1 VASRSAIQALLSS
14 LRADSSEDDI
24 VAVIRGVQGM
34 PEPDADIVARLA
46 EVLAASG
53 TRMRPQGGI
62 TADVAS
68 TGGPSSLSTLLCPL
82 YLRAWGAV
90 VPKLGVPGRPAGGI
104 DCLAQIPGY
113 SAGLDRQRLVAVLGR
128 CGYAHFLADGEM
140 APLDGR
146 MFRLRQ
152 QIGAQGV
159 PALVASSLLSKKLAV
174 GVQNAGLD
182 IRVAPWGNFGKTW
195 EDARANAGLY
205 CDAARRLGI
214 SPHPILTDAR
224 LPYQP
229 FLGRAESLVALDK
242 VFRETA
248 EGDLAIHANL
258 CRSLAAV
265 AMSGHAPLT
274 PTSGQTLRDIFN
286 ANLEAQGADPDAFVR
301 VVNATASGHRFAL
314 RARQGGFYR
323 VSLAAVRDLFV
334 GIQRSR
340 VGSGTPFPDPVGA
353 QLLRRAG
360 EWVDAGDQVASVRAD
375 DAVWQEYGKRIAGVL
390 ADTTLIPAGAGFE
403 GVDNGQW

>member
-1 VASRSAIQALLSS
+1 MASRSALPALLSS
-14 LRADSSEDDI
+14 LSANSGDGDI
-24 VAVIRGVQGM
+24 ISAIRGVQVM
-34 PEPDADIVARLA
+34 PEPDAGIVARLA

-53 TRMRPQGGI
+53 TCLRSHGGI

-68 TGGPSSLSTLLCPL
+68 TGGPSSLSTLLSPL

-113 SAGLDRQRLVAVLGR
+113 SAGLDRQRLVAVLDR

-152 QIGAQGV
+152 QIGAQDV
-159 PALVASSLLSKKLAV
+159 PALVAASLLSKKLAV

-214 SPHPILTDAR
+214 SPHPVLTDAR

-229 FLGRAESLVALDK
+229 FLGRAESLVALDRI
-242 VFRETA
+242 FRGA
-248 EGDLAIHANL
+248 AADGLASHADL
-258 CRSLAAV
+258 CRSLAAA
-265 AMSGHAPLT
+265 AMSGHAPLAA
-274 PTSGQTLRDIFN
+274 PSGQVLRDIFN
-286 ANLEAQGADPDAFVR
+286 ANLEAQGADPAAFVQ
-301 VVNATASGHRFAL
+301 VVNATVSGHRFPL

-323 VSLAAVRDLFV
+323 VSLSAMRDLFV
-334 GIQRSR
+334 EIQRSR
-340 VGSGTPFPDPVGA
+340 AGPGTPFPDPVGA
-353 QLLRRAG
+353 HLLRRAG
-360 EWVDAGDQVASVRAD
+360 DWVDAGEQVASVRAD
-375 DAVWQEYGKRIAGVL
+375 DDVWQEYGERIAGVL
-390 ADTTLIPAGAGFE
+390 ADTALIPAGAGFE
-403 GVDNGQW
+403 GVDNG

>member
-1 VASRSAIQALLSS
+1 MAPRSALQALLSS
-14 LRADSSEDDI
+14 LSANSGDAEIIS
-24 VAVIRGVQGM
+24 AIRCVQGM
-34 PEPDADIVARLA
+34 PEPDAGIVARLA
-46 EVLAASG
+46 EILAASG
-53 TRMRPQGGI
+53 TRLQPQGGI

-68 TGGPSSLSTLLCPL
+68 TGGPSSLSTLLSPL

-113 SAGLDRQRLVAVLGR
+113 LASLDRQRLVTVLDS

-152 QIGAQGV
+152 QVGAQDV
-159 PALVASSLLSKKLAV
+159 PALVAASLLSKKLAV

-195 EDARANAGLY
+195 DEARANAGLY
-205 CDAARRLGI
+205 CDAARSLGI
-214 SPHPILTDAR
+214 SPHPVLTDAR

-229 FLGRAESLVALDK
+229 FLGRAESLVALDRI
-242 VFRETA
+242 FRGTA
-248 EGDLAIHANL
+248 EGDLASHADL
-258 CRSLAAV
+258 CRSLAAA
-265 AMSGHAPLT
+265 AMSDHAPLA
-274 PTSGQTLRDIFN
+274 PTSGQTLREIFN
-286 ANLEAQGADPDAFVR
+286 ANLEAQGADPEAFVQ
-301 VVNATASGHRFAL
+301 VVNATVSGHRFAL
-314 RARQGGFYR
+314 RASKGGFYR
-323 VSLAAVRDLFV
+323 VSLSAVRDLFV
-334 GIQRSR
+334 EIQRSR
-340 VGSGTPFPDPVGA
+340 SGPGAPFPDPIGA

-375 DAVWQEYGKRIAGVL
+375 NAVWQEYGERIAGTL
-390 ADTTLIPAGAGFE
+390 ADTALIPVGAGFE